1 MLSILGGGKLFP
13 KAFCFHP
20 NFWDL
25 GPRKTEGSEQLLP
38 LRNQPEVSGLI
49 ECTPEAKAWILIVWG
64 AQERSCWFEFHP
76 LGQTT
81 YLLWKLRWM
90 ISPLWA
96 SVCSSGPSGQAELGR
111 AFQLWYPFWLKILK
125 KNVHWAPPTCQ
136 TPSRLWGTMGSCH
149 YGAYILA
156 PMYCEFLRAYEEYT
170 LYFELVYLRKRDG
183 AGAPQD
189 RM

>member
-38 LRNQPEVSGLI
+38 PRNQPEVSGLI

>member
-1 MLSILGGGKLFP
+1 MYSRSQGLDFDSLGSSG
-13 KAFCFHP
+13 AV
-20 NFWDL
+20 
-25 GPRKTEGSEQLLP
+25 LLIWVP
-38 LRNQPEVSGLI
+38 
-49 ECTPEAKAWILIVWG
+49 
-64 AQERSCWFEFHP
+64 P

-111 AFQLWYPFWLKILK
+111 AFQLWYPFRLKRK

-170 LYFELVYLRKRDG
+170 LYFELVYLRKEMGQELHRIECKAYG
-183 AGAPQD
+183 WLIATQLVSRTTVLLPF
-189 RM
+189 

>member
-1 MLSILGGGKLFP
+1 
-13 KAFCFHP
+13 
-20 NFWDL
+20 
-25 GPRKTEGSEQLLP
+25 
-38 LRNQPEVSGLI
+38 
-49 ECTPEAKAWILIVWG
+49 
-64 AQERSCWFEFHP
+64 
-76 LGQTT
+76 
-81 YLLWKLRWM
+81 M

-170 LYFELVYLRKRDG
+170 LYYSSSPWFCENIYGSFNQVNLIKCRMLLVNFLQENLPNDWHSKYVNLGFYKPRASRSG
-183 AGAPQD
+183 LPCLTGEFYHLCSSAESVETQQQLCQSPST
-189 RM
+189 RMPKQGLPFWSSDS

>member
-38 LRNQPEVSGLI
+38 PRNQPEVSGLI

-111 AFQLWYPFWLKILK
+111 AFQLWYPFRLKIK
-125 KNVHWAPPTCQ
+125 KKMFTEH
-136 TPSRLWGTMGSCH
+136 L
-149 YGAYILA
+149 
-156 PMYCEFLRAYEEYT
+156 LRVRHLLDSGVQWVPAIT
-170 LYFELVYLRKRDG
+170 GLTF
-183 AGAPQD
+183 
-189 RM
+189 